1 MASRSGGLARGG
13 GAIRTSCGVGISNSR
28 RADIDGKV
36 AGLGSGSCM
45 GGSAALAAS
54 GMMKIFRR
62 EGGRQVDTGTY
73 DADKLERLRLS
84 ELALQ
89 R

>member
-1 MASRSGGLARGG
+1 
-13 GAIRTSCGVGISNSR
+13 
-28 RADIDGKV
+28 
-36 AGLGSGSCM
+36 M